1 MSQVPI
7 WWMSSKCD
15 SKIREVLIL
24 PAQTPNDDL
33 EGRPAYRI
41 LTPYERKCLNDS
53 PGTRFNPS
61 SQLGRRCLY
70 GAAST

>member
-15 SKIREVLIL
+15 SKIREGLIL
-24 PAQTPNDDL
+24 PAQTPNDHL

-41 LTPYERKCLNDS
+41 LTLYERKCLNHS
-53 PGTRFNPS
+53 LRTRFNPS
-61 SQLGRRCLY
+61 TQLGRRRLY
-70 GAAST
+70 GAASA